1 MIIENM
7 LNIVNVVITTEL
19 GMSLDLS
26 DIANKLNAPYNP
38 KKFNGVVHRIPNPK
52 CTTLFLKNGTVICN
66 LKIFEDIEKWQQVFL
81 DLLKKID
88 IHKTAININIRNIVA
103 AQDLGFSLNLTH
115 LASELGFENVEY
127 HPESFVGLV
136 YKIPEYN
143 ATLMIFR
150 TGKVNIVGTK
160 TRDDAQFAFDKL
172 KRELNI
178 D

>member
-1 MIIENM
+1 M
-7 LNIVNVVITTEL
+7 LNVVNVVITTDL

-38 KKFNGVVHRIPNPK
+38 KKFDGVVHRIPNPK
-52 CTTLFLKNGTVICN
+52 CTSIFLKNGTVVCN
-66 LKIFEDIEKWQQVFL
+66 LELFEDIEKWQLVFL
-81 DLLKKID
+81 DVLKKID

-103 AQDLGFSLNLTH
+103 AQDLGISLNLIH

-160 TRDDAQFAFDKL
+160 TLDDAQFAFDKL
-172 KRELNI
+172 KNKWYL
-178 D
+178 

>member
-1 MIIENM
+1 M
-7 LNIVNVVITTEL
+7 LNVVNVVITTEL

-26 DIANKLNAPYNP
+26 EIAGKLNAPYNP
-38 KKFNGVVHRIPNPK
+38 KKFNGVVHRIQNPK
-52 CTTLFLKNGTVICN
+52 CTSLFLKNGTVVCN
-66 LKIFEDIEKWQQVFL
+66 LKTFEDIEKWQLVFL
-81 DLLKKID
+81 DVLKKID

-103 AQDLGFSLNLTH
+103 AQDLGITLNLTR
-115 LASELGFENVEY
+115 LAAELGFENVEY

-136 YKIPEYN
+136 YKMPEYD

-160 TRDDAQFAFDKL
+160 TLNDANLAFDKL
-172 KRELNI
+172 KKVMNI

>member
-1 MIIENM
+1 M
-7 LNIVNVVITTEL
+7 
-19 GMSLDLS
+19 
-26 DIANKLNAPYNP
+26 
-38 KKFNGVVHRIPNPK
+38 
-52 CTTLFLKNGTVICN
+52 
-66 LKIFEDIEKWQQVFL
+66 
-81 DLLKKID
+81 KKID
-88 IHKTAININIRNIVA
+88 IHKTAININIRNIVV
-103 AQDLGFSLNLTH
+103 AQDLGISLNLAH

-160 TRDDAQFAFDKL
+160 TLDDAQFAFDQL
-172 KRELNI
+172 KKELNI

>member
-1 MIIENM
+1 M
-7 LNIVNVVITTEL
+7 LNVVNVVITTDL

-38 KKFNGVVHRIPNPK
+38 KKFDGVVHRIPNPK
-52 CTTLFLKNGTVICN
+52 CTSIFLKNGTVVCN
-66 LKIFEDIEKWQQVFL
+66 LKIFEDIEKWQLVFL
-81 DLLKKID
+81 DVLKKID
-88 IHKTAININIRNIVA
+88 IHKTAININIRNIVV
-103 AQDLGFSLNLTH
+103 AQDMGISLNLAH

-136 YKIPEYN
+136 YKMPEYN

-160 TRDDAQFAFDKL
+160 TLDDAQFAFDKL
-172 KRELNI
+172 KKELNI